1 MLLTELHTKQ
11 AKLEALE
18 QLLNYADRNRE
29 CWMVQHEDGSLTKP
43 LIDDSDY
50 EYCHFNAWDEL
61 VTLLQKEVSK

>member
-18 QLLNYADRNRE
+18 LLLQYADARRAS
-29 CWMVQHEDGSLTKP
+29 WMDHNEDGTTTPP
-43 LIDDSDY
+43 LITDTDY
-50 EYCHFNAWDEL
+50 EYCNYKAWDEL

>member
-29 CWMVQHEDGSLTKP
+29 CWMTQNDDGSTAAP
-43 LIDDSDY
+43 LITESEY
-50 EYCHFNAWDEL
+50 EYCRYKAWDEL